1 MIRTKINNLLGKD
14 NTKPENAIPGE
25 FKKNGDPKPYTKK
38 QFADDFGSSTRVL
51 DTFLKAKKIMG
62 GAESAIYPE
71 AYRFFEKKRIF
82 EGKPKS
88 VARKKTEE
96 E

>member
-1 MIRTKINNLLGKD
+1 M
-14 NTKPENAIPGE
+14 
-25 FKKNGDPKPYTKK
+25 
-38 QFADDFGSSTRVL
+38 L
-51 DTFLKAKKIMG
+51 DTFMKAKKIMG
-62 GAESAIYPE
+62 GAESAIYPG